1 MKRLVTLMIAVTLA
15 ALAFAPL
22 AWAAANVQGKIKAMD
37 TTGRTLVLEDGTQLA
52 IPDNL
57 PINRKD
63 LQPGTEVKASYDMIG
78 GQKVITAIEVTPT
91 RSK

>member
-1 MKRLVTLMIAVTLA
+1 MKRLVTSMIAVTLA

-22 AWAAANVQGKIKAMD
+22 AWAANVQGKIKTMD

-57 PINRKD
+57 RINRKD

>member
-1 MKRLVTLMIAVTLA
+1 MKKLVTSMIAVTLA

-22 AWAAANVQGKIKAMD
+22 AWAANVQGKIKTMD

-57 PINRKD
+57 RINRKE
-63 LQPGTEVKASYDMIG
+63 LQPGTEVKASYDMIE

-91 RSK
+91 KSK

>member
-1 MKRLVTLMIAVTLA
+1 MKRLVTSMVAVTLA

-22 AWAAANVQGKIKAMD
+22 AWAANVQGKIKAMD

-57 PINRKD
+57 PISRKD